1 MLTTLLHDRGV
12 SSLVEP
18 YQESPFDFARI
29 SRGQA
34 YLAKENID

>member
-1 MLTTLLHDRGV
+1 MLTTLLLDRV